1 MPVFQGEAAVSPVDM
16 NFATVEFGIFFAL
29 VLAVYFV
36 LHHRWQ
42 NRLLLIASYVFY
54 GWWDWR
60 FCSLMLISSLVDY
73 CSGLLVDRERH
84 PELSA
89 RRRKLALTVS
99 IVTNLAILGFF
110 KYFNFFGDS
119 LSLLAGGLGIQ
130 LEPPVWRIILPV
142 GISFYTFQS
151 MSYTI
156 DIYRGELKAVKN
168 LPDMMLYVSLFTQLV
183 AGPIERGAHLVP
195 QIVKAR
201 TVLPG
206 QFSSGLQLAFF
217 GLFKKMVIADNMAV
231 VVNSIYSSTDPS
243 GSAVWLA
250 TYAFALQ
257 IYCDF
262 SGYTDIARGT
272 ARMLGFDICLNFR
285 LPYLA
290 ANPGDFWQRWHISL
304 SSWLRDYLYIPLGGN
319 RHGRWKTNRNL
330 MLTMLLGGLWHG
342 AAWNF
347 VLWGGF
353 HGLLLIVYRRVGNY
367 RREKTL
373 TFETRR
379 GWRFWLSVILF
390 FHLTCLGWLLFR
402 VESISQA
409 GQLLSALVTG
419 PFFDSLTLP
428 LWRMVAAAG
437 VPLALFQLYQYY
449 HRTAEPWSDW
459 PVGCRAVFYVILF
472 YGIVVFGAP
481 KINEFIYFQF

>member
-1 MPVFQGEAAVSPVDM
+1 M
-16 NFATVEFGIFFAL
+16 NFATVEFGIFFAV
-29 VLAVYFV
+29 VLALYFI
-36 LHHRWQ
+36 LSHRWQ
-42 NRLLLIASYVFY
+42 NRMLLVASYVFY

-73 CSGLLVDRERH
+73 FCGLLVDQGRH
-84 PELSA
+84 PGYSPG
-89 RRRKLALTVS
+89 RRKLILSAS
-99 IVTNLAILGFF
+99 IVTNLVILGFF
-110 KYFNFFGDS
+110 KYFNFFADS
-119 LSLLAGGLGIQ
+119 LALLAGQIGIRID
-130 LEPPVWRIILPV
+130 PPTWRIILPV

-156 DIYRGELKAVKN
+156 DIYRGKLRAVIN

-195 QIVKAR
+195 QIVHPR
-201 TVLPG
+201 TILPER
-206 QFSSGLQLAFF
+206 FSSGLQLALV
-217 GLFKKMVIADNMAV
+217 GLFKKVVIADNMAV
-231 VVNSIYSSTDPS
+231 VVNSVYSGAAPT

-272 ARMLGFDICLNFR
+272 ARMLGFDIRLNFR

-290 ANPGDFWQRWHISL
+290 ANPADFWQRWHVSL

-319 RHGRWKTNRNL
+319 RHGEWRTVRNL

-353 HGLLLIVYRRVGNY
+353 HGLLLVVYRRIGNY
-367 RREKTL
+367 HREKAL

-379 GWRFWLSVILF
+379 GGRFWLSVLLF
-390 FHLTCLGWLLFR
+390 FHLTCFGWLLFR
-402 VESISQA
+402 VEDMTQA
-409 GQLLSALVTG
+409 TRLLTALIAG
-419 PFFDSLTLP
+419 PFLDPLSLP
-428 LWRMVAAAG
+428 LLKMVAAAG

-449 HRTAEPWSDW
+449 RRAAEPWVSW
-459 PVGCRAVFYVILF
+459 PVVVRAVFYVILF
-472 YGIVVFGAP
+472 YGIVIFGAP
-481 KINEFIYFQF
+481 ETNEFIYFQF

>member
-1 MPVFQGEAAVSPVDM
+1 M
-16 NFATVEFGIFFAL
+16 NFATVEFGIFFAI
-29 VLAVYFV
+29 VLALYFV
-36 LHHRWQ
+36 LSHRWQ
-42 NRLLLIASYVFY
+42 NRLLLVASYVFY

-73 CSGLLVDRERH
+73 FCGLLVDRERR
-84 PELSA
+84 PDLPA
-89 RRRKLALTVS
+89 GRRKLVLTVS
-99 IVTNLAILGFF
+99 IVTNLTILGFF
-110 KYFNFFGDS
+110 KYIDFFADS
-119 LSLLAGGLGIQ
+119 LALLAGEVGIRID
-130 LEPPVWRIILPV
+130 PPTWRIILPV

-156 DIYRGELKAVKN
+156 DIYRGKLRAVES

-195 QIVKAR
+195 QILHPR
-201 TVLPG
+201 TVLPER
-206 QFSSGLQLAFF
+206 FSSGLQLAFV

-231 VVNSIYSSTDPS
+231 VVNSVYGAADPS

-290 ANPGDFWQRWHISL
+290 ANPEDFWQRWHVSL
-304 SSWLRDYLYIPLGGN
+304 STWLRDYLYIPLGGN
-319 RHGRWKTNRNL
+319 RHGKWKTIRNL

-347 VLWGGF
+347 ILWGGF
-353 HGLLLIVYRRVGNY
+353 HGLLLVAYRRAGNS
-367 RREKTL
+367 RREKAL

-379 GWRFWLSVILF
+379 DWRFWLSVAVF
-390 FHLTCLGWLLFR
+390 FHLTCFGWLLFR
-402 VESISQA
+402 VENMAQA
-409 GQLLSALVTG
+409 GNLLAALFAR
-419 PFFDSLTLP
+419 PFFDPLSLP
-428 LWRMVAAAG
+428 LLRMVAAAG

-449 HRTAEPWSDW
+449 RRSAEPWVGW
-459 PVGCRAVFYVILF
+459 PAPVRAGFYVLLF

-481 KINEFIYFQF
+481 QINEFIYFQF

>member
-1 MPVFQGEAAVSPVDM
+1 M
-16 NFATVEFGIFFAL
+16 NFATVEFGIFFAI

-36 LHHRWQ
+36 LSHRWQ

-73 CSGLLVDRERH
+73 FCGLLVDRVRH
-84 PELSA
+84 PGYPSGK
-89 RRRKLALTVS
+89 RKLVLTAS
-99 IVTNLAILGFF
+99 IATNLAILGFF
-110 KYFNFFGDS
+110 KYYNFFADS
-119 LSLLAGGLGIQ
+119 LALLAGEVGVRLD
-130 LEPPVWRIILPV
+130 PPTWRIILPV

-156 DIYRGELKAVKN
+156 DIYRGKLKAVES

-195 QIVKAR
+195 QIIRPR
-201 TVLPG
+201 TILPER
-206 QFSSGLQLAFF
+206 FSSGLQLALV

-231 VVNSIYSSTDPS
+231 VVNSVYGAADPS
-243 GSAVWLA
+243 GSAVLLG

-290 ANPGDFWQRWHISL
+290 ANPGDFWQRWHVSL

-319 RHGRWKTNRNL
+319 RHGDWKTIRNL

-353 HGLLLIVYRRVGNY
+353 HGLLLLAYRRAGDY
-367 RREKTL
+367 RREKAL

-379 GWRFWLSVILF
+379 GWRFWLAVLLF
-390 FHLTCLGWLLFR
+390 FHLTCFGWLLFR
-402 VESISQA
+402 VENMAQA
-409 GQLLSALVTG
+409 GRLLTALVTK
-419 PFFDSLTLP
+419 PFLDPLSLP
-428 LWRMVAAAG
+428 LLRMVAAAG

-449 HRTAEPWSDW
+449 RRSAEPWVSW
-459 PVGCRAVFYVILF
+459 PVAVRAAFYVILF
-472 YGIVVFGAP
+472 YGIVIFGAP
-481 KINEFIYFQF
+481 EINEFIYFQF